1 MIYLIMAMI
10 LYAAG
15 ILIGASAAR
24 NANTNLVSAINN
36 LFAVFI
42 PLIIVIPALSKKTFT
57 SQKYGVLMA
66 VLGGIVISLFVLALN
81 KSFTQNKVGVVAP
94 VVFGG
99 AILISTVLSYF
110 IFKEKIDGI
119 ETVGLVLVLAGLGF
133 LIYARAIVK

>member
-1 MIYLIMAMI
+1 
-10 LYAAG
+10 
-15 ILIGASAAR
+15 
-24 NANTNLVSAINN
+24 
-36 LFAVFI
+36 
-42 PLIIVIPALSKKTFT
+42 
-57 SQKYGVLMA
+57 MA

>member
-1 MIYLIMAMI
+1 MAMI